1 MWYDSSMIIEVKS
14 AEEMQTL
21 GGKIGTRITG
31 GEVIVSIGDIGA
43 GKTTFT
49 KGLARAMGISED
61 VQSPTFTVSRVY
73 ETARGVTLAH
83 YDFYRLNDPGIMRAE
98 LMEAV
103 HDPSTATIIEWSEIV
118 ADVLPTD
125 ALRLTITATGETTRL
140 VELITGGE
148 RSQALI
154 EEIV

>member
-14 AEEMQTL
+14 AEEMQAL
-21 GGKIGTRITG
+21 GGEIGTRITG
-31 GEVIVSIGDIGA
+31 GEVIVLIGDIGA

-103 HDPSTATIIEWSEIV
+103 HDPATATIIEWSEIV
-118 ADVLPTD
+118 ADVLPAD

-140 VELITGGE
+140 VELAAGGE

>member
-1 MWYDSSMIIEVKS
+1 MIIEVKS
-14 AEEMQTL
+14 AEEMQAL

-31 GEVIVSIGDIGA
+31 GEVIVLIGDIGA